1 MKFSIKKLPK
11 SKIQLEIEIPTQEFD
26 KFLEK
31 TTFELGKDLEIPGF
45 RKGKIPPKVIEEKI
59 GKERILFEA
68 AERAIKENY
77 LKVILDNK
85 IEAISQPEIKILKL
99 ASGNPLVFSAT
110 ISVLPEIELPDYK
123 EIASLVKRRKIEVL
137 EKEVKD
143 ALLWLQKSR
152 AKFVAKNQPA
162 KEGDFVE
169 IEFQSPQIEAN
180 AKKRDNFILGKGGF
194 VKGFEENLINMR
206 EGEEKEF
213 KVKFPE
219 SHFKKELKGKEVQFK
234 VKMKSVQRMILPKLD
249 DEFAKNVG
257 RFENLKALKN
267 SIQEGLKMEKEIK
280 ESQRVRQE
288 ILEKILQKTKMEIP
302 DILLENEKK
311 KMLEDFKK
319 TISERFKTSF
329 EDYLNKVKKTE
340 KEVLETFSQ
349 SAERKIKYYLCL
361 REIAKRE
368 KIEVTQEEI
377 KSAINEF
384 LKYYPSVEKAEKE
397 LDLEQL
403 KRYYEEAIRNE
414 KTLNFLE
421 KLTTT

>member
-26 KFLEK
+26 NFLEK

-99 ASGNPLVFSAT
+99 APGNPFVFSAT

-180 AKKRDNFILGKGGF
+180 AKKRDNFILGQGGF

-257 RFENLKALKN
+257 RFENLEALKN
-267 SIQEGLKMEKEIK
+267 SIQEGLKMEKENK

-340 KEVLETFSQ
+340 EEILETFSQ

-368 KIEVTQEEI
+368 KIEVSPEEV
-377 KSAINEF
+377 KTAINEF
-384 LKYYPSVEKAEKE
+384 LKHYPSVEKAEKE